1 MSGVFSL
8 CSLLTKLSY
17 KIREIQLSEVCG
29 KQLTGED
36 LYLAPNSTKRN
47 RKSELSSNNKIKL
60 CNKLSC

>member
-1 MSGVFSL
+1 MFAL
-8 CSLLTKLSY
+8 NETF
-17 KIREIQLSEVCG
+17 IQNQRNKLSEVCG

-47 RKSELSSNNKIKL
+47 RNSELSSNNKIKL